1 MTSIPLIYLI
11 FISYLLAP
19 THIITWLFL
28 IIMCSLII
36 FISYLFLIYC
46 RKPHTYLTFA
56 HNYLIFPHNYESDH
70 HIYFL
75 VTTPKHILTWLLRII
90 MCVIIIQYPQFP
102 HNYLT
107 GIVSTPVCML
117 SITIINSL
125 NYYVCYQVIVFL
137 PGYGNYHPGLMIWN
151 MYLQCLLYSSLSSF
165 SLFPTTYLL
174 RFFTF
179 PLLDCKSSFHQCFI
193 GILLIILWLCHS
205 CYL

>member
-28 IIMCSLII
+28 IIMCPLII
-36 FISYLFLIYC
+36 FISYLFLIYYP
-46 RKPHTYLTFA
+46 KPHTYLTFA
-56 HNYLIFPHNYESDH
+56 HNYLISPRNYESDH

-125 NYYVCYQVIVFL
+125 NYYVRYQVIVFL